1 MLRELRGKL
10 GEETSEKLINF
21 IQDSQQRRFEER
33 WDQLVTK
40 DILQQEFAKVR
51 AELGI
56 QLVEYRSEY
65 RDDLDKIR
73 SEIHKEVNGLRSE
86 IATSRSETHKEVN
99 GLRSEIATS
108 RSETHKEIDGL
119 RTEMTSF
126 RSDIHKELRAQLRWL
141 LPLLFGQL
149 GLLLAM
155 MVKIFTDG

>member
-1 MLRELRGKL
+1 MFRELRGKL

-40 DILQQEFAKVR
+40 DILQQE
-51 AELGI
+51 
-56 QLVEYRSEY
+56 
-65 RDDLDKIR
+65 
-73 SEIHKEVNGLRSE
+73 LRSFQ
-86 IATSRSETHKEVN
+86 
-99 GLRSEIATS
+99 
-108 RSETHKEIDGL
+108 
-119 RTEMTSF
+119 TE
-126 RSDIHKELRAQLRWL
+126 IHKELRTQLRWL